1 MPQQA
6 IPVMLPDL
14 VIREVATGVWTFSRP
29 FGRGPLGLLPWGGR
43 STAIKLLNGDVWV
56 LASTPLTE
64 DTKATI
70 DTLGTVKWIIAADIV
85 HHMFLGQYKKE
96 YPEAKVIGV
105 EGLKEKKKKNKETLM
120 IDGEYGVD
128 PPETQYGFENEIK
141 ACYFSGFANKDV
153 AFLHVA
159 SKTLIVADLLFNL
172 PGTEQYSKTK
182 VSPKVPIIGK
192 LNPESGMHKRLL
204 WTIGKDKDAMRRDA
218 KTVSEW
224 DFERII
230 MCHGDVIEA
239 GSKRAWEEAYSKFL
253 S

>member
-1 MPQQA
+1 MPQQ
-6 IPVMLPDL
+6 VSTNLPDL
-14 VIREVATGVWTFSRP
+14 VIREVTPGVWTFSRP

-43 STAIKLLNGDVWV
+43 STAVKLHNGDVFV

-64 DTKATI
+64 DTKSAI
-70 DTLGTVKWIIAADIV
+70 DALGTLKWIIAADIV
-85 HHMFLGQYKKE
+85 HHLFIGQYKKE

-105 EGLKEKKKKNKETLM
+105 EGLREKKEKNKESLM
-120 IDGEYGVD
+120 IDGEYGVN
-128 PPETQYGFENEIK
+128 PPETLYGFEDEIK

-159 SKTLIVADLLFNL
+159 TKTLIVADLLFNL
-172 PGTEQYSKTK
+172 PGTEQYSKSK
-182 VSPKVPIIGK
+182 ASPKVPIIGK
-192 LNPESGMHKRLL
+192 LNPESSMHKRLL

-218 KTVSEW
+218 KIVSGW

-230 MCHGDVIEA
+230 MCHGDVIET
-239 GSKRAWEEAYSKFL
+239 GGKRAWEEAYSRYL